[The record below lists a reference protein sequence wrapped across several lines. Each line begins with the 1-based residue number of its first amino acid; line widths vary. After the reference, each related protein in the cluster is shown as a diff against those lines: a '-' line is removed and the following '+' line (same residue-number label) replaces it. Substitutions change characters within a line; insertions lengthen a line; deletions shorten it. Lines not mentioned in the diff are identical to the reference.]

1 MDSKRQLPIDPFIQ
15 ARIFSPGP
23 TPIPLEAKLAPLDS
37 EVYHRTDEFYAMH
50 LRCAEWLRE
59 FFGASQ
65 IPVILTCSGTGGLE
79 AAMVNLTATGD
90 EVVVVNAGKFGERW
104 ELLAHQYECEV
115 KVLSVEPGDSASPE
129 GLEKLLD
136 GCKSPKAFFI
146 QANETS
152 TGVRHPV
159 GDLASVL
166 KKRFP
171 ECLIVVD
178 AISSF
183 GAHPLHM
190 EEDGFD
196 CVISASQ
203 KGFGLNP
210 GLAFIALSERAWA
223 RLSRRPKFYFD
234 LARELKG
241 QLKGRSAWTPAI
253 GLIQSLEVALKKIHS
268 SGGIEAMVSNHER
281 LAKAARAAVP
291 AIGLELFPRHHPS
304 NALTA
309 IKVPAGIDG
318 TKLQAL
324 IKQRYGV
331 TIPGGQDELKGKILR
346 LSNLGFVNRF
356 DLLHGI
362 AAIEFGLRDMDFR
375 AANGA
380 TTGAG
385 VQAAMQTLTSL

>member
-1 MDSKRQLPIDPFIQ
+1 MDSKRQPLVEPFIQ
-15 ARIFSPGP
+15 QRIFSPGP

-37 EVYHRTDEFYAMH
+37 ELYHRTDEFYAMH
-50 LRCAEWLRE
+50 LRCAEVLRE
-59 FFGASQ
+59 LFGAQQ
-65 IPVILTCSGTGGLE
+65 IPVILTCSGTGALE
-79 AAMVNLTATGD
+79 AAMVNLTVTGD
-90 EVVVVNAGKFGERW
+90 EVVVVNGGKFGERW
-104 ELLAHQYECEV
+104 ELLARQYGCDV
-115 KVLSVEPGDSASPE
+115 KVLSVELGDSASPE
-129 GLEKLLD
+129 ALESLLA
-136 GCKSPKAFFI
+136 GCKSPRAFFV

-159 GDLASVL
+159 GELTAVL

-171 ECLIVVD
+171 ECLIIVD

-190 EEDGFD
+190 EKDGFD

-210 GLAFIALSERAWA
+210 GLAFIALSHRAWS
-223 RLSRRPKFYFD
+223 RLSSRPRFYFD
-234 LARELKG
+234 LGKELKG

-253 GLIQSLEVALKKIHS
+253 GLIQSLEVALQKIQS
-268 SGGIEAMVSNHER
+268 AGGIAAMVANHER
-281 LAKAARAAVP
+281 LATAARAAVP
-291 AIGLELFPRHHPS
+291 AMGLELFPRRNPS

-318 TKLQAL
+318 TRLQGL
-324 IKQRYGV
+324 IKERYGV

-356 DLLHGI
+356 DLLHGL
-362 AAIEFGLRDMDFR
+362 AAVEFGLRDMGFKPV
-375 AANGA
+375 NGA
-380 TTGAG
+380 ATGAG
-385 VQAAMQTLTSL
+385 VQAAMQALSRF